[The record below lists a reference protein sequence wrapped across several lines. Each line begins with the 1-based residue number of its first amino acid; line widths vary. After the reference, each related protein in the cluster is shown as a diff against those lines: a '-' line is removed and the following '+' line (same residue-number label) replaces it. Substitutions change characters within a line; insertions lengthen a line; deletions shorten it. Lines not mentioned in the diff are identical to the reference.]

1 MSMSTL
7 PAADPRSHDIVRY
20 NIVTILKGNTIPMK
34 YLLSTLVAVSVT
46 TAAFAAPQQQKAPAA
61 KKAAAAPA
69 PKVLKVGDKTHCAVM
84 GEDMKVA
91 ANSLK
96 STYKGKTYYFCC
108 PGCKPAFDKNPAKYV
123 KAEPAKKA
131 VPAKPATKK
140 PA

>member
-1 MSMSTL
+1 
-7 PAADPRSHDIVRY
+7 
-20 NIVTILKGNTIPMK
+20 MK
-34 YLLSTLVAVSVT
+34 YLFSTLVALSVT
-46 TAAFAAPQQQKAPAA
+46 AGAFAAPQAPTTKKAAPAA
-61 KKAAAAPA
+61 KE
-69 PKVLKVGDKTHCAVM
+69 LKVGDKTKCTVM
-84 GEDMKVA
+84 GDDMKVA

-96 STYKGKTYYFCC
+96 STYKGKAYYFCC